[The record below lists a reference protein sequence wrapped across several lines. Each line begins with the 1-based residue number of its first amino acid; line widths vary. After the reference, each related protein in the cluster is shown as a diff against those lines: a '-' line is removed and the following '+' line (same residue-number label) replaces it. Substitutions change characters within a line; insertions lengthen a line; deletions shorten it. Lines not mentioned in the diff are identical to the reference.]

1 MFSYAMNTHIEFGDG
16 AVDRLPEALV
26 ARGFGRRLLVVTD
39 PGLVQAGVADRIA
52 EILARAG
59 FVPRVFAEVRPNP
72 DEEVCLAGR
81 DAFLA
86 HRADG
91 VVAVGGGSSL
101 DAGKAVAL
109 LARQG
114 GTPSDYAHN
123 KRPYGEPAP
132 VCAVPTTAGT
142 GSEVTRSAVIT
153 ERGTH
158 RKITLKHECL
168 RPPLA
173 VCDPALTASLPP
185 DVTAHT
191 GVDALVHA
199 IEGATCKGAHP
210 IARAYAR
217 EALGLIYRA
226 LPKAVKL
233 GDPASRRDMLLGSLL
248 AGFAFGST
256 DVASVHCLAEALGS
270 LYGTPHGLANAVM
283 LLPVLR
289 YNLPYAMEAYAWVAR
304 AMGLAREEDVAERA
318 AQALLAGIQAWLDE
332 IGIPKLRHLP
342 GVNSADFD
350 RLAEL
355 AHENTSTPSNPRPM
369 AVSDYRTV
377 LDMAFAE

>member
-1 MFSYAMNTHIEFGDG
+1 MFSYSIQTHIEFGDG
-16 AVDRLPEALV
+16 AVEQLPEHLV
-26 ARGFGRRLLVVTD
+26 ARGFGRRLLIVTD
-39 PGLVQAGVADRIA
+39 PGLVRAGVADRIA
-52 EILARAG
+52 GLLARAG

-72 DEEVCLAGR
+72 DESVCFAGR
-81 DAFLA
+81 DAFFE

-101 DAGKAVAL
+101 DAGKAIAL

-114 GTPSDYAHN
+114 GTPSDYALN
-123 KRPYGEPAP
+123 RRPYGPPAP

-153 ERGTH
+153 EQGTH
-158 RKITLKHECL
+158 RKLTLKHESL

-199 IEGATCKGAHP
+199 IEGSTCKGTHP
-210 IARAYAR
+210 IARAYAHK
-217 EALGLIYRA
+217 ALGLIYRA
-226 LPKAVKL
+226 LPSAVKH

-248 AGFAFGST
+248 AGLAFGST

-270 LYGTPHGLANAVM
+270 LYDTPHGLANAVM
-283 LLPVLR
+283 LLPTLR
-289 YNLPYAMEAYAWVAR
+289 YNLPCSVELYAWVAR
-304 AMGLAREEDVAERA
+304 AMGLAREEDGAERA
-318 AQALLAGIQAWLDE
+318 AEALLAGLRTWLE
-332 IGIPKLRHLP
+332 SLEIPKLRDLP
-342 GVNSADFD
+342 GVNPSDFD

-355 AHENTSTPSNPRPM
+355 AYENTSTPSNPRPM
-369 AVSDYRTV
+369 TVSDYRAV
-377 LDMAFAE
+377 LEMAYAD

>member
-1 MFSYAMNTHIEFGDG
+1 MFSYSIQTHIEFGDG
-16 AVDRLPEALV
+16 AVEHLPEHLV
-26 ARGFGRRLLVVTD
+26 ARGFGRRLLIVTD
-39 PGLVQAGVADRIA
+39 PGLVRAGVANRMA

-59 FVPRVFAEVRPNP
+59 FVPRVFDEVRPNP
-72 DEEVCLAGR
+72 DEAICLAGR
-81 DAFLA
+81 DAFFE

-101 DAGKAVAL
+101 DAGKAIAL

-114 GTPSDYAHN
+114 GTPSDYALN
-123 KRPYGEPAP
+123 RRPYGPPAP

-153 ERGTH
+153 EHGTH
-158 RKITLKHECL
+158 RKLTLKHEYL

-173 VCDPALTASLPP
+173 VCDPTLTASLPP

-199 IEGATCKGAHP
+199 IEGSTCKGAHP

-226 LPKAVKL
+226 LPSAVKQ

-248 AGFAFGST
+248 AGLAFGST

-270 LYGTPHGLANAVM
+270 LYETPHGLANAVM
-283 LLPVLR
+283 LLPTLR
-289 YNLPYAMEAYAWVAR
+289 YNLPCAVEPYAWVAR
-304 AMGLAREEDVAERA
+304 AMGLAREEDSAERA
-318 AQALLAGIQAWLDE
+318 AEALLTGLRTWLESLD
-332 IGIPKLRHLP
+332 IPKLRDLP
-342 GVNSADFD
+342 GVRPSDFD
-350 RLAEL
+350 RLSEL
-355 AHENTSTPSNPRPM
+355 AYENTSTPSNPRPM
-369 AVSDYRTV
+369 AVSDYRAV
-377 LDMAFAE
+377 LEMAYAD